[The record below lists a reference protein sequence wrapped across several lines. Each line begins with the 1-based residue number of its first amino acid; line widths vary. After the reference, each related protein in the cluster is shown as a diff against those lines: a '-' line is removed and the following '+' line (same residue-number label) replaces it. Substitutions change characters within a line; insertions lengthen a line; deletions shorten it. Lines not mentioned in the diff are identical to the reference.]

1 MARTLGLVV
10 LASVLGAFGHVVL
23 AKGMKLVGAVATG
36 SALQRTLSN
45 PWVLLGVA
53 LQAAFFFMYRALL
66 SREDVSKILPLTT
79 ISYVVVGLL
88 AQFMLAEAVTPLRWT
103 GIGLIVLG
111 VLLVGRT

>member
-10 LASVLGAFGHVVL
+10 FASVLGALGHVVL

-53 LQAAFFFMYRALL
+53 LQAAFFFMYMALL
-66 SREDVSKILPLTT
+66 AREDVSRILPLTT
-79 ISYVVVGLL
+79 MSYIAVALL
-88 AQFMLAEAVTPLRWT
+88 AQLVLHEPVSPMRWA
-103 GIGLIVLG
+103 GIGFIVVG